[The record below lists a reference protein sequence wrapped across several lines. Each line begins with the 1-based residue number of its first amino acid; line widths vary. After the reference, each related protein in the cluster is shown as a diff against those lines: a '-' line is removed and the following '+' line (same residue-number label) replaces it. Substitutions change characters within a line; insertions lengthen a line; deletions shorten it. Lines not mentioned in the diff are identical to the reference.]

1 MSAPI
6 PVVDPIADLSE
17 LPVGGTVALTCDG
30 STSLPGATYQWTLIE
45 KPPLSNAALTNANT
59 ATPTLTNVD
68 QRGTYIVF
76 LKITDSGGSSHAY
89 PYPVQAS
96 TAPYGFTTPLATAFG
111 VVRVAEASTGLFKP
125 GRGEYGWFEKGLWPI
140 VDKLEEGLSFPYYD
154 IPTRTLTAN
163 AIVPDATVL
172 PENGVSFNG
181 LRANATETAVI
192 LTEADGGQIYI
203 ASETIVTGTDLSVV
217 GGVLKADEIN
227 DASGGD
233 LKLSANAALLMYG
246 GTQALVE
253 APDEVMLSASS
264 NIVRVSPTE
273 SKLSTGDNFVSVR
286 DSAEIEPDV
295 LITAGATGA
304 DVVVS
309 AAAEVRLSA
318 GTDITLATTS
328 TDGDIALT
336 TQGATG
342 NITVSTSGY
351 IAGINVSTSGTA
363 AGISL
368 TTTGA
373 SADISINAKDDLTLA
388 TTGGDGDITLSAPGA
403 SSSIALTATNG
414 ITVTS
419 TGDTVDAHI
428 TLTSAQ
434 DIAVY
439 ATGMARLSG
448 TTTEVIGADQLSLI
462 TDDGSFLLNIG
473 GDAVNDTVDRTAQVT
488 FATDNKRR
496 IVDIDGYVSQ
506 RNHRLTAGGTVTQV
520 TPNGTMSYVPLRD
533 GVTASYPYEAL
544 CGPSL
549 IAPDFAMHFHAAFT
563 VTQFTTSPSHYLT
576 IELRLGSIPLSPST
590 IVTLASFTF
599 QPGGSIEV
607 TAQPC
612 IISGTIHS
620 LGGKLV
626 YTAATAS
633 LQLSSAAVSTLLSS
647 VVVDASVAMDSGANE
662 IFAFFADSNDSNA
675 IIGNLS
681 ASFTLMRG
689 S

>member
-111 VVRVAEASTGLFKP
+111 VVRIAEASTGLFKP

-233 LKLSANAALLMYG
+233 LQLSANAALLMYG

-295 LITAGATGA
+295 LITAGATDA

-328 TDGDIALT
+328 A
-336 TQGATG
+336 
-342 NITVSTSGY
+342 
-351 IAGINVSTSGTA
+351 
-363 AGISL
+363 
-368 TTTGA
+368 
-373 SADISINAKDDLTLA
+373 
-388 TTGGDGDITLSAPGA
+388 DGDITLSAPGA

-419 TGDTVDAHI
+419 TGDTVDANI
-428 TLTSAQ
+428 TLTSAK
-434 DIAVY
+434 DVAAY

-448 TTTEVIGADQLSLI
+448 TTTEVIGADQLSLS

-506 RNHRLTAGGTVTQV
+506 RNHRLTAGGTATQV
-520 TPNGTMSYVPLRD
+520 TPNGTMTYVPLRN

-549 IAPDFAMHFHAAFT
+549 APDFAINFHAAFT

>member
-1 MSAPI
+1 MPAPI

-17 LPVGGTVALTCDG
+17 LPVGGTVALTCAG
-30 STSLPGATYQWTLIE
+30 STTLPGASYQWTLLE

-111 VVRVAEASTGLFKP
+111 VVRIAEASTGLFKP

-140 VDKLEEGLSFPYYD
+140 VDKLEAGLSFPYYD

-181 LRANATETAVI
+181 LRANAMETAVI

-233 LKLSANAALLMYG
+233 LELAANAALLMYG

-253 APDEVMLSASS
+253 APDEVVLSASS

-273 SKLSTGDNFVSVR
+273 AKLSTGDNFVSVR
-286 DSAEIEPDV
+286 ASAESEPDV

-309 AAAEVRLSA
+309 AAAEVRLAA

-342 NITVSTSGY
+342 NINVSTAGY
-351 IAGINVSTSGTA
+351 IAGINVSTAGTA

-373 SADISINAKDDLTLA
+373 SADISISAKDDLTLA
-388 TTGGDGDITLSAPGA
+388 TSGDDGDITLSAPGA

-419 TGDTVDAHI
+419 TGDTVDADI
-428 TLTSAQ
+428 TLTSAKG
-434 DIAVY
+434 ITAY
-439 ATGMARLSG
+439 ATGLARLSG

-462 TDDGSFLLNIG
+462 TDDGNLVININ
-473 GDAVNDTVDRTAQVT
+473 GDAVNNTVDRSAELT

-496 IVDIDGYVSQ
+496 VVDIDGYVSK

-520 TPNGTMSYVPLRD
+520 TPNGTMTYVPLRD
-533 GVTASYPYEAL
+533 GVTASYPFEAL

-549 IAPDFAMHFHAAFT
+549 APNFAINFHAAFT

-647 VVVDASVAMDSGANE
+647 VVVDASVAMDADANE